1 MRPGRIVALV
11 IGCIAALIGM
21 GLLLGALGL
30 GLVYATQRDDDGYFT
45 SDTVRIESPTAAIR
59 SERIDLGSDDRPER
73 WPFGDGD
80 LATVRLRATA
90 PEDEE
95 VFVGIAHTDDV
106 DAFIGDIRHDE
117 LREIQWGDDDVRYLR
132 AGSDAGALPPPGDQD
147 IWVAST
153 AGAGE
158 QTLTWDVQGGNWS
171 IVAMQPDGEP
181 RRQRRRVDRGQ
192 GRRVGVAVR
201 RSRRSLA

>member
-106 DAFIGDIRHDE
+106 DAYIGDD
-117 LREIQWGDDDVRYLR
+117 
-132 AGSDAGALPPPGDQD
+132 P
-147 IWVAST
+147 
-153 AGAGE
+153 
-158 QTLTWDVQGGNWS
+158 
-171 IVAMQPDGEP
+171 P
-181 RRQRRRVDRGQ
+181 RRAARDPMGRRRRPLPTRGI
-192 GRRVGVAVR
+192 GRRRATPAR
-201 RSRRSLA
+201 RPGHLGGEHRRRW